1 MSAADAANPT
11 PAIGLAAPNAPPMAS
26 YSLDD
31 YARGT
36 FDQAMQT
43 SIGPEGALEL
53 LLDGNA
59 RYRERR
65 AHAYDLNEQSAR
77 TTGGQYPFAAV
88 LSCIDS
94 RVPVEHVFNLGI
106 GDAFVA
112 RVAGNVVD
120 PALLGSL
127 EYACAVAGTPLLVV
141 LGHSKCGAVTSAV
154 KDVKAGNITDLLAL
168 IRPSVEAEGDTQ
180 EDPDPDFVERVVRR
194 NVRDQIAKL
203 RRDSPMLADLER
215 DGGLKIVGAVF
226 HLGSGEVEVLD

>member
-1 MSAADAANPT
+1 
-11 PAIGLAAPNAPPMAS
+11 MAH
-26 YSLDD
+26 SLDD
-31 YARGT
+31 LARGT
-36 FDQAMQT
+36 FTKDMQT
-43 SIGPEGALEL
+43 AIGPDRALEL

-65 AHAYDLNEQSAR
+65 GHAYDLNKQSAD
-77 TTGGQYPFAAV
+77 TTDGQYPFAAI

-154 KDVKAGNITDLLAL
+154 KDVKAGNITELLSL
-168 IRPSVEAEGDTQ
+168 IRPSVTRVAEDTGKPEDAGDA
-180 EDPDPDFVERVVRR
+180 EFVEAAVQQ

-203 RRDSPMLADLER
+203 RADSPMLADLENE
-215 DGGLKIVGAVF
+215 GKLKVQGAVF
-226 HLGSGEVEVLD
+226 HLGTGEVELVG

>member
-1 MSAADAANPT
+1 
-11 PAIGLAAPNAPPMAS
+11 MA
-26 YSLDD
+26 YTLDD
-31 YARGT
+31 FARGT
-36 FDQAMQT
+36 FDKDMQT
-43 SIGPEGALEL
+43 AITPDQALEL
-53 LLDGNA
+53 LMDGNA

-65 AHAYDLNEQSAR
+65 GHAYDLNKQSED

-106 GDAFVA
+106 RDAFVA

-154 KDVKAGNITDLLAL
+154 KNVKAGNITELLSL
-168 IRPSVEAEGDTQ
+168 IRPSVEAEGGTQ
-180 EDPDPDFVERVVRR
+180 DAPDPDFVERVVKR

-203 RRDSPMLADLER
+203 REDSPMLADLER
-215 DGGLKIVGAVF
+215 EGKVKVQGAVF
-226 HLGSGEVEVLD
+226 HLGTGEVELV

>member
-1 MSAADAANPT
+1 
-11 PAIGLAAPNAPPMAS
+11 MAT
-26 YSLDD
+26 YTLDEF
-31 YARGT
+31 ARGT
-36 FDQAMQT
+36 FDRDMQT
-43 SIGPEGALEL
+43 AIGPEGALEL

-65 AHAYDLNEQSAR
+65 GHAYDLNRQSAD

-180 EDPDPDFVERVVRR
+180 ERPDPAFVERVVKR

-215 DGGLKIVGAVF
+215 EGRLKIAGAVF
-226 HLGSGEVEVLD
+226 HLGSGEVELLD

>member
-1 MSAADAANPT
+1 
-11 PAIGLAAPNAPPMAS
+11 MA
-26 YSLDD
+26 YTLDD
-31 YARGT
+31 FARGT
-36 FDQAMQT
+36 FDKDMQT
-43 SIGPEGALEL
+43 AITPDQALEL
-53 LLDGNA
+53 LMDGNA

-65 AHAYDLNEQSAR
+65 GHAYDLNKQSED

-154 KDVKAGNITDLLAL
+154 KDVKAGNITELLSL
-168 IRPSVEAEGDTQ
+168 IRPSVEAEGGTQ
-180 EDPDPDFVERVVRR
+180 DAPDPDFVERVVKR

-203 RRDSPMLADLER
+203 REDSPMLADLER
-215 DGGLKIVGAVF
+215 EGKVKVQGAVF
-226 HLGSGEVEVLD
+226 HLGTGEVELV

>member
-1 MSAADAANPT
+1 
-11 PAIGLAAPNAPPMAS
+11 MA

-31 YARGT
+31 FARGT
-36 FDQAMQT
+36 FNKEMQT
-43 SIGPEGALEL
+43 SIGPDGALEL
-53 LLDGNA
+53 LMDGNK

-65 AHAYDLNEQSAR
+65 SHAYDLNQQSAD
-77 TTGGQYPFAAV
+77 TTEGQFPFAAI

-127 EYACAVAGTPLLVV
+127 EYACAVAGTPLLVI

-154 KDVKAGNITDLLAL
+154 KDVKAGNITELLGM
-168 IRPSVEAEGDTQ
+168 IRPSVEKLAKETGK
-180 EDPDPDFVERVVRR
+180 EIKPDPEFVEASVVQ
-194 NVRDQIAKL
+194 NVKDQIAKL
-203 RRDSPMLADLER
+203 RADSPMLSDLEQE
-215 DGGLKIVGAVF
+215 GKLKVVGAVF
-226 HLGSGEVEVLD
+226 HLGTGEVEMV